1 MNREKEGSMNNVRN
15 DNTDP
20 SFIKEPIVVIMDK
33 QKSTISDLVKHDGR
47 RQTKKDVV
55 MALC

>member
-1 MNREKEGSMNNVRN
+1 MNNVRD
-15 DNTDP
+15 DNTYP

-33 QKSTISDLVKHDGR
+33 QKSTISDLVKQDGR